1 MHCLK
6 NNIPSHKDLS
16 STHILYSLKTLQL
29 VGSSDPS
36 QKQHWHKLHV
46 YGVNFK
52 IRVMCGML
60 NPLCKFLYPAVF
72 FVFCFPLVKGHMDDF
87 VLAVQRERLL
97 KAVVLHLQCN

>member
-6 NNIPSHKDLS
+6 NNIPSHEDLS

-46 YGVNFK
+46 YGVNSK

-72 FVFCFPLVKGHMDDF
+72 FCFLF
-87 VLAVQRERLL
+87 FIFL
-97 KAVVLHLQCN
+97 